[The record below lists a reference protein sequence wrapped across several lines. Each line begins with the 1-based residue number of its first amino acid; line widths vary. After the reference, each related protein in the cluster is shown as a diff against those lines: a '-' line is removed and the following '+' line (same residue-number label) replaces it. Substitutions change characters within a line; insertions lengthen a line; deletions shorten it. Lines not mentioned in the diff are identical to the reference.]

1 MRWTPKLGQELA
13 GVKIESRRLM
23 MPGYSARSLV
33 SDGITSPSSMESFSV
48 CDCGACGYVC
58 NALALCTYPCV
69 DGPWGSS
76 RALQNLVAVRM
87 RSCVR
92 PQIVAA
98 QWPQGP
104 DGFRERHQTQARHF
118 TAKDMYGFLSLVGST
133 DYHLLLA
140 FNPSTPARGLGGSDR
155 LTPICF
161 PVRHHGPNGPGH
173 LVS

>member
-1 MRWTPKLGQELA
+1 
-13 GVKIESRRLM
+13 
-23 MPGYSARSLV
+23 
-33 SDGITSPSSMESFSV
+33 
-48 CDCGACGYVC
+48 
-58 NALALCTYPCV
+58 
-69 DGPWGSS
+69 
-76 RALQNLVAVRM
+76 M

-133 DYHLLLA
+133 DYHLLHA

-161 PVRHHGPNGPGH
+161 PVRHHTEP
-173 LVS
+173 